1 MSLNNNPSSNSF
13 QNMSKI
19 NMSSE
24 TVETTTGYDDRQTQ
38 QGGSGSTS
46 ADSSGSQDASLSEGT
61 ADATPPS
68 SSTTNGD
75 KPGNSRMVV
84 DDPFDNKKRQILFN
98 AIDRLQ
104 ACGSH
109 KYLAIPQ
116 LVVVGEQSSGKSS
129 LLRTLT
135 DISFPVMAG
144 IGTRFPI
151 RVVSRRSPSAQGS
164 RERFR
169 ISLERAPRDVNGLQR
184 ADAAADEYRLEGDT
198 LTMDVFEAALKDLSE
213 NKIGIRKGQGIGAKN
228 FVPDI
233 VRVELEGPN
242 RSPFNILDLPGLI
255 SSEYGVNE
263 PEPLGT
269 QELAKEYISRPENTI
284 ICTIPATSDLGNQR
298 AYQICKEHISD
309 KRRLVGVFTKCD
321 KADREEAER
330 AVSRSSNSGCMGA
343 NIHQVISAKSDIDNG
358 DSIFM
363 DGMFVVC
370 NKTSES
376 RVNEDEF
383 FNRKP
388 WSQIHSERRG
398 SKRLKDHLGEI
409 LTYEIEKAFPRLEEH
424 INARLE
430 ERRARLKDM
439 GEPRLN
445 DSQQQ
450 EYLNRFVREYS
461 SKCTLALRRPGLLES
476 ETMDLRQELNDIN
489 THFDNVM
496 RWVGGFWRFDD
507 EGVDPLTVCLEY
519 GVFIDNK
526 QEQSRTAR
534 QILYPAPKLEDYT
547 VALKQIPAFKA
558 HEHVEPFGRFVDT
571 VTSKLRR
578 FGASQPPGVV
588 NSDIYPVIYRAQV
601 SKWGSIAQE
610 HLDRVKD
617 AMKSSYEE
625 ILSFVCPDSGGTMIL
640 HHELKNRLHS
650 MFCET
655 LSKAQQELDKYCQQ
669 ETQKELL
676 QTTNNVFRTKL
687 EAWRMLR
694 YARAFYLGIGGEE
707 PQDLISVKT
716 LHNMWTSMD
725 LSDQNRMVY
734 DIHDV
739 VKVYYGISLESF
751 ISHVTQT
758 IVEGFVMDKNGP
770 LSKMTTEYVLSLPK
784 QEVSDMTKEDKT
796 AGQLRVQLNRDI
808 KDLESDQEIAKEARV
823 KVEALKRN

>member
-1 MSLNNNPSSNSF
+1 MSLYNNPSSNSS
-13 QNMSKI
+13 QNMNKST
-19 NMSSE
+19 MSSAAGE
-24 TVETTTGYDDRQTQ
+24 TSTGYHDRHTQ
-38 QGGSGSTS
+38 QGDRGSTS
-46 ADSSGSQDASLSEGT
+46 ADSSGSQDASPSEGT
-61 ADATPPS
+61 ANTTPRS
-68 SSTTNGD
+68 SSTTSGD
-75 KPGNSRMVV
+75 KPADSRMIV
-84 DDPFDNKKRQILFN
+84 DDPFDNEKRQILFN

-151 RVVSRRSPSAQGS
+151 RVISRRSPSSQGS

-233 VRVELEGPN
+233 VRVELEGPH

-269 QELAKEYISRPENTI
+269 QELAKEYISRQENTI

-330 AVSRSSNSGCMGA
+330 AV
-343 NIHQVISAKSDIDNG
+343 ISAKSNIVNG
-358 DSIFM
+358 DSIFV

-383 FNRKP
+383 FSLKP

-398 SKRLKDHLGEI
+398 SRKLKDHLGEI
-409 LTYEIEKAFPRLEEH
+409 LTREIEKAFPKLENDINSRLKEK
-424 INARLE
+424 
-430 ERRARLKDM
+430 RARLKDM

-445 DSQQQ
+445 YSQQQ

-461 SKCTLALRRPGLLES
+461 SKCDRALRRPGLLES
-476 ETMDLRQELNDIN
+476 ETMDLRQKLNHLN
-489 THFDNVM
+489 TQFDNVM
-496 RWVGGFWRFDD
+496 RWVGGFWRFED
-507 EGVDPLTVCLEY
+507 EGVDPWVVCNEY
-519 GVFIDNK
+519 GLFVDNK
-526 QEQSRTAR
+526 QEQSKTAGE
-534 QILYPAPKLEDYT
+534 ILYPTPKPEDYT
-547 VALKQIPAFKA
+547 EALKRIPAFEE
-558 HEHVEPFGRFVDT
+558 HEHVESFDKFKDT
-571 VTSKLRR
+571 VTSKLDR

-601 SKWGSIAQE
+601 SKWSSIAQE

-625 ILSFVCPDSGGTMIL
+625 ILRFVCPNSEGTMTL
-640 HHELKNRLHS
+640 HHELKDRLHS

-655 LSKAQQELDKYCQQ
+655 LSKAQQELDKYCEQ

-676 QTTNNVFRTKL
+676 QTTNKEFSTKL
-687 EAWRMLR
+687 EGWRMLR
-694 YARAFYLGIGGEE
+694 YARAFYHGVGGEE
-707 PQDLISVKT
+707 PQDFISRQT
-716 LHNMWTSMD
+716 LHMMWTKMD
-725 LSDQNRMVY
+725 SSGQDRMAN

-739 VKVYYGISLESF
+739 IKVYYRISLESF
-751 ISHVTQT
+751 VSHVTQT
-758 IVEGFVMDKNGP
+758 IMEGFIMDKDGP

-796 AGQLRVQLNRDI
+796 ARQLRVQLNREI
-808 KDLESDQEIAKEARV
+808 KGLESDQEIAKEARLE
-823 KVEALKRN
+823 VEALNRD

>member
-1 MSLNNNPSSNSF
+1 
-13 QNMSKI
+13 
-19 NMSSE
+19 MSSE
-24 TVETTTGYDDRQTQ
+24 TVETTTGYDDRHTQ
-38 QGGSGSTS
+38 QGDSGSTS
-46 ADSSGSQDASLSEGT
+46 ADSSGSQDTSPSEETASI
-61 ADATPPS
+61 TPRS
-68 SSTTNGD
+68 SSTTRGD
-75 KPGNSRMVV
+75 KPGDSRMVV
-84 DDPFDNKKRQILFN
+84 DDPFDNQKRQILFN

-184 ADAAADEYRLEGDT
+184 ADAAADDYCLEGDT

-213 NKIGIRKGQGIGAKN
+213 NKIGIRKGQGVGAKN

-284 ICTIPATSDLGNQR
+284 ICTIPATSDLGNQQ

-309 KRRLVGVFTKCD
+309 KSRLVGVFTKCD
-321 KADREEAER
+321 KADRDEAER
-330 AVSRSSNSGCMGA
+330 A
-343 NIHQVISAKSDIDNG
+343 VISAKSDIDSG

-376 RVNEDEF
+376 RVNENDF
-383 FNRKP
+383 FNHKP
-388 WSQIHSERRG
+388 WSQIHSGRRG
-398 SKRLKDHLGEI
+398 SEKLKDHLGEI
-409 LTYEIEKAFPRLEEH
+409 LTCEIEKAFPKLEND
-424 INARLE
+424 INESLKE
-430 ERRARLKDM
+430 KRAKLKDL

-461 SKCTLALRRPGLLES
+461 YKCGNALRRPGLLES
-476 ETMDLRQELNDIN
+476 ETMDLRQELNHLN
-489 THFDNVM
+489 TQFDNVM
-496 RWVGGFWRFDD
+496 RWIGGFWRFGD
-507 EGVDPLTVCLEY
+507 EGVDPLSVCREY
-519 GVFIDNK
+519 GAFIDK
-526 QEQSRTAR
+526 EQEQSKTAGE
-534 QILYPAPKLEDYT
+534 ILYPTPKPQDYMDE
-547 VALKQIPAFKA
+547 LKKIPAFKT
-558 HEHVEPFGRFVDT
+558 HEKVEPFGKFRST
-571 VTSKLRR
+571 VSSKLDR

-601 SKWGSIAQE
+601 SKWRSIAQE
-610 HLDRVKD
+610 HLYRVKD

-625 ILSFVCPDSGGTMIL
+625 ILRSVCPDSEGTKVL
-640 HHELKNRLHS
+640 HRELKNRLHS

-655 LSKAQQELDKYCQQ
+655 LSKAQQELDKYCER

-676 QTTNNVFRTKL
+676 QTTNDDFRTKL
-687 EAWRMLR
+687 ESWRLLR
-694 YARAFYLGIGGEE
+694 YARAFYLGAGGEE
-707 PQDLISVKT
+707 PQDHISGQT
-716 LHNMWTSMD
+716 LDNMWVNMNFSNQD
-725 LSDQNRMVY
+725 RMVD

-739 VKVYYGISLESF
+739 IKVYYGIFLESF

-796 AGQLRVQLNRDI
+796 AGQQRVQLNRDI
-808 KDLESDQEIAKEARV
+808 KGLESDQEIAKEARI
-823 KVEALKRN
+823 KVEALKRD

>member
-1 MSLNNNPSSNSF
+1 
-13 QNMSKI
+13 
-19 NMSSE
+19 MSSK
-24 TVETTTGYDDRQTQ
+24 TVETTTDYDNRRTQ
-38 QGGSGSTS
+38 QGDSGSTFS
-46 ADSSGSQDASLSEGT
+46 DSSGSQGASPSEGT
-61 ADATPPS
+61 ANATPRS
-68 SSTTNGD
+68 SSTTNGV
-75 KPGNSRMVV
+75 KPGDSPMVV
-84 DDPFDNKKRQILFN
+84 DDPFDNEKRQILFN

-151 RVVSRRSPSAQGS
+151 RVVSRRSPSSQGS

-184 ADAAADEYRLEGDT
+184 ADAAADEYRLEGET

-298 AYQICKEHISD
+298 AYQICKEHIPD
-309 KRRLVGVFTKCD
+309 KRQLVGVFTKCD

-330 AVSRSSNSGCMGA
+330 AV
-343 NIHQVISAKSDIDNG
+343 ISAKSNIVNG

-383 FNRKP
+383 FGHKP
-388 WSQIHSERRG
+388 WSQIHSGRRG
-398 SKRLKDHLGEI
+398 SKKLKDHLGEI
-409 LTYEIEKAFPRLEEH
+409 LTYEIEKAFPKLEND
-424 INARLE
+424 INSGLKE
-430 ERRARLKDM
+430 KRARLKDM

-461 SKCTLALRRPGLLES
+461 FKCGLALRRPGHLES
-476 ETMDLRQELNDIN
+476 ETMDLRQQLNDIN
-489 THFDNVM
+489 TQFDNVM
-496 RWVGGFWRFDD
+496 RWVGGFWRFGD
-507 EGVDPLTVCLEY
+507 EGVDPLTVCIEY
-519 GVFIDNK
+519 EVFIDNK
-526 QEQSRTAR
+526 QEQSKTAR
-534 QILYPAPKLEDYT
+534 QILYPAPKPEDYT
-547 VALKQIPAFKA
+547 EALKNIPAFEE
-558 HEHVEPFGRFVDT
+558 HEHVEPLDKFVDT

-601 SKWGSIAQE
+601 SKWRSIAQE

-625 ILSFVCPDSGGTMIL
+625 ILRFVCPDSGGTKIL

-655 LSKAQQELDKYCQQ
+655 LDKAQQELAKYCEQ

-676 QTTNNVFRTKL
+676 QTTNKEFRTKL

-694 YARAFYLGIGGEE
+694 YARAFYHGIGGEE
-707 PQDLISVKT
+707 PGDLVSGQT
-716 LHNMWTSMD
+716 LINMWTSMD
-725 LSDQNRMVY
+725 LSNQDRMVS

-739 VKVYYGISLESF
+739 IKVYYGIRLESF

-796 AGQLRVQLNRDI
+796 AGQLRVQLNREI
-808 KDLESDQEIAKEARV
+808 KDLESDQEIAKEARI
-823 KVEALKRN
+823 KVEALKLD

>member
-1 MSLNNNPSSNSF
+1 MSLNSNPSSNSF
-13 QNMSKI
+13 QNI
-19 NMSSE
+19 NKSTMSSE
-24 TVETTTGYDDRQTQ
+24 TEETSTGYYDHHAQ
-38 QGGSGSTS
+38 QGDSGSAS
-46 ADSSGSQDASLSEGT
+46 ADSSGSRDASPSEGT
-61 ADATPPS
+61 ANATPRS

-75 KPGNSRMVV
+75 KPGDPRMVV
-84 DDPFDNKKRQILFN
+84 DDPFDNEKRQILFN

-151 RVVSRRSPSAQGS
+151 RVISRRSPSSQGS

-213 NKIGIRKGQGIGAKN
+213 NKIGIRKGQGAGAKN

-284 ICTIPATSDLGNQR
+284 ICTIPATSDLGNQQ
-298 AYQICKEHISD
+298 AYQICKEYISD

-330 AVSRSSNSGCMGA
+330 AV
-343 NIHQVISAKSDIDNG
+343 ISANSNIVNG
-358 DSIFM
+358 DSIFV

-383 FNRKP
+383 FSLKP
-388 WSQIHSERRG
+388 WSQIQSGRRG
-398 SKRLKDHLGEI
+398 SRKLKDHLGEI
-409 LTYEIEKAFPRLEEH
+409 LTCEIEKAFPKLEGD

-430 ERRARLKDM
+430 ERRVRLKDM

-445 DSQQQ
+445 HSQQQ

-489 THFDNVM
+489 TQFDNVM

-507 EGVDPLTVCLEY
+507 EGVDPLTVCFEY

-526 QEQSRTAR
+526 QEQSKTAR
-534 QILYPAPKLEDYT
+534 QILYPAPKLEDCT
-547 VALKQIPAFKA
+547 EALKQIPAFEA
-558 HEHVEPFGRFVDT
+558 HEHVEPFDKFVDT
-571 VTSKLRR
+571 VTGKLRR

-601 SKWGSIAQE
+601 SKWSSIAQE

-625 ILSFVCPDSGGTMIL
+625 ILRFVCPDSGGTKIL
-640 HHELKNRLHS
+640 HHELKNRLHR

-655 LSKAQQELDKYCQQ
+655 LSKAQQELDKYCHQ

-676 QTTNNVFRTKL
+676 QTTNNEFRTKL

-694 YARAFYLGIGGEE
+694 YARAFYHGIGGEE
-707 PQDLISVKT
+707 PQDLISGQT

-739 VKVYYGISLESF
+739 IKVYYGISLESF

-770 LSKMTTEYVLSLPK
+770 LSKMTTEYVLSLPQ

-796 AGQLRVQLNRDI
+796 AGQLRVQLNREI
-808 KDLESDQEIAKEARV
+808 RDLECDQEIAKEARI
-823 KVEALKRN
+823 KVEALKSD

>member
-1 MSLNNNPSSNSF
+1 MNKNTMPS
-13 QNMSKI
+13 
-19 NMSSE
+19 E
-24 TVETTTGYDDRQTQ
+24 AVETTISYDDCHTQ
-38 QGGSGSTS
+38 QGDSGSTS
-46 ADSSGSQDASLSEGT
+46 AESSGSQNPSPSEGT
-61 ADATPPS
+61 ANATPRS
-68 SSTTNGD
+68 SSTADGD
-75 KPGNSRMVV
+75 KPGASRMVV
-84 DDPFDNKKRQILFN
+84 DDPFDNEKRQILFN

-104 ACGSH
+104 ACGSL

-184 ADAAADEYRLEGDT
+184 ADTAADEYRLEGDT

-213 NKIGIRKGQGIGAKN
+213 NKIGIRKGQGPGAKN

-269 QELAKEYISRPENTI
+269 QELVKEYISRTENTI

-298 AYQICKEHISD
+298 AYQICKEHITD

-330 AVSRSSNSGCMGA
+330 AV
-343 NIHQVISAKSDIDNG
+343 ISAKSDIDNG
-358 DSIFM
+358 DSIFVG
-363 DGMFVVC
+363 GMFVVC

-376 RVNEDEF
+376 RVNENEF

-388 WSQIHSERRG
+388 WSQIHSGRRG
-398 SKRLKDHLGEI
+398 SEKLKDHLGEI
-409 LTYEIEKAFPRLEEH
+409 LTCEIEKTFPKLQND
-424 INARLE
+424 INARLKE
-430 ERRARLKDM
+430 KRARLKDM

-461 SKCTLALRRPGLLES
+461 SKCSWALRRPGLLES
-476 ETMDLRQELNDIN
+476 ETMDLRQVLNHLN
-489 THFDNVM
+489 TQFDNVM
-496 RWVGGFWRFDD
+496 RWVGGSWRFDD
-507 EGVDPLTVCLEY
+507 EGVDPRAVCIEY
-519 GVFIDNK
+519 GVFIDK
-526 QEQSRTAR
+526 EKEQSKTAR
-534 QILYPAPKLEDYT
+534 EILFPTPKPEDYMDQ
-547 VALKQIPAFKA
+547 LKKIPAFEEY
-558 HEHVEPFGRFVDT
+558 EHVEPFGNFMHA
-571 VTSKLRR
+571 VTSKLLR

-588 NSDIYPVIYRAQV
+588 NSDIYPVVYRAQV
-601 SKWGSIAQE
+601 SKWGSMAQE

-625 ILSFVCPDSGGTMIL
+625 ILHSVCPDSEGTMIL

-676 QTTNNVFRTKL
+676 QTTNDEFRTKL

-694 YARAFYLGIGGEE
+694 YARAFYLGVGGEE
-707 PQDLISVKT
+707 PRNLISGQT
-716 LHNMWTSMD
+716 LYNMWTTMD

-739 VKVYYGISLESF
+739 IKVYYGIYLESF

-770 LSKMTTEYVLSLPK
+770 LSKMTPEYVLSLPK
-784 QEVSDMTKEDKT
+784 QEVSDMTKEDKK
-796 AGQLRVQLNRDI
+796 AGQRRIQLNKEI
-808 KDLESDQEIAKEARV
+808 KDFESDQKIAEEARA

>member
-1 MSLNNNPSSNSF
+1 MSLYNNPSSKSS
-13 QNMSKI
+13 QNMNKST
-19 NMSSE
+19 MSSE
-24 TVETTTGYDDRQTQ
+24 TGETSTGYDDRHTQ
-38 QGGSGSTS
+38 QGDSGSTS
-46 ADSSGSQDASLSEGT
+46 ADSSGSQDASPSEGT
-61 ADATPPS
+61 ANATPRS
-68 SSTTNGD
+68 SSTTSGD
-75 KPGNSRMVV
+75 KPADSRMIV
-84 DDPFDNKKRQILFN
+84 DDPFDNEKRQILFN

-233 VRVELEGPN
+233 VRVELEGPH

-269 QELAKEYISRPENTI
+269 QELAKEYISRQENTI

-309 KRRLVGVFTKCD
+309 KSRLVGVFTKCD
-321 KADREEAER
+321 KADGEEAER
-330 AVSRSSNSGCMGA
+330 AVSRSSNSGCMDA
-343 NIHQVISAKSDIDNG
+343 NMYQVISAKSDVENG

-383 FNRKP
+383 FSHKP
-388 WSQIHSERRG
+388 WSQIHSGRRG
-398 SKRLKDHLGEI
+398 SKKLKDHLGEI
-409 LTYEIEKAFPRLEEH
+409 LTCEIEKAFPKLENDINSRLKEK
-424 INARLE
+424 
-430 ERRARLKDM
+430 RAKLKDM

-461 SKCTLALRRPGLLES
+461 SKCDRALRRPGLLES
-476 ETMDLRQELNDIN
+476 ETMDLRQKLNHLN
-489 THFDNVM
+489 TQFDNVM
-496 RWVGGFWRFDD
+496 RWVGGFWRFDN
-507 EGVDPLTVCLEY
+507 EGIDPWAVCNEY
-519 GVFIDNK
+519 GLFVDNK
-526 QEQSRTAR
+526 QEQSKTAGE
-534 QILYPAPKLEDYT
+534 ILYPAPKLEDYT
-547 VALKQIPAFKA
+547 EALRQIPAFEA
-558 HEHVEPFGRFVDT
+558 HEHVESFDKFKDAVI
-571 VTSKLRR
+571 SKLDR

-601 SKWGSIAQE
+601 SKWSSIAQE

-625 ILSFVCPDSGGTMIL
+625 ILRSVCPNSEGTMIL
-640 HHELKNRLHS
+640 NYELKHRLHS

-655 LSKAQQELDKYCQQ
+655 LSKAQQELDKYCEQ

-676 QTTNNVFRTKL
+676 QTTHQDFITRL
-687 EAWRMLR
+687 EGWRILR
-694 YARAFYLGIGGEE
+694 YTRAFYHGVGGEE
-707 PQDLISVKT
+707 PQDLISGQT
-716 LHNMWTSMD
+716 LVNMWKKMD
-725 LSDQNRMVY
+725 TSDQDRMVN

-739 VKVYYGISLESF
+739 INVYYG
-751 ISHVTQT
+751 VC
-758 IVEGFVMDKNGP
+758 
-770 LSKMTTEYVLSLPK
+770 
-784 QEVSDMTKEDKT
+784 SDPAT
-796 AGQLRVQLNRDI
+796 I
-808 KDLESDQEIAKEARV
+808 KDQTC
-823 KVEALKRN
+823 

>member
-1 MSLNNNPSSNSF
+1 
-13 QNMSKI
+13 
-19 NMSSE
+19 MSSE
-24 TVETTTGYDDRQTQ
+24 TGDTFAGNDHHTRQ
-38 QGGSGSTS
+38 GDSGSTS
-46 ADSSGSQDASLSEGT
+46 ADSSGLQDASPSQGT
-61 ADATPPS
+61 ANGTPRS
-68 SSTTNGD
+68 SSTTDGD
-75 KPGNSRMVV
+75 KPAESPMVV
-84 DDPFDNKKRQILFN
+84 DDPFDNEKRQILFN

-151 RVVSRRSPSAQGS
+151 RVISRRSPSSQGS

-184 ADAAADEYRLEGDT
+184 ADAAADDYRLEGDT

-255 SSEYGVNE
+255 SSEYGVNQ

-298 AYQICKEHISD
+298 AYQICKEHVSE
-309 KRRLVGVFTKCD
+309 KQRLVGVFTKCD

-330 AVSRSSNSGCMGA
+330 AVSRSSNSGSIDA
-343 NIHQVISAKSDIDNG
+343 NIGQVISAKSDIDNG

-370 NKTSES
+370 NKTSDS
-376 RVNEDEF
+376 LVNEDKF
-383 FNRKP
+383 FSRKP

-398 SKRLKDHLGEI
+398 SKKLKDHLGEI
-409 LTYEIEKAFPRLEEH
+409 LTCEIEKAFPRLEND
-424 INARLE
+424 INTRLE
-430 ERRARLKDM
+430 EERARLKEM
-439 GEPRLN
+439 GEPRLS

-450 EYLNRFVREYS
+450 EYLNRFVRQYS
-461 SKCTLALRRPGLLES
+461 SKCSEALTRPGSLES
-476 ETMDLRQELNDIN
+476 DAMDLRQELSDLNN
-489 THFDNVM
+489 QFDDVM
-496 RWVGGFWRFDD
+496 RWVGGFWKFDD
-507 EGVDPLTVCLEY
+507 EGVDPLAVCYEY
-519 GVFIDNK
+519 GMFVDNK
-526 QEQSRTAR
+526 QEQSKTAH
-534 QILYPAPKLEDYT
+534 QILYPAPQLEDHT
-547 VALKQIPAFKA
+547 EALKQIPAFEA
-558 HEHVEPFGRFVDT
+558 YGHVEPVEKFKDT
-571 VTSKLRR
+571 VASKLRR

-610 HLDRVKD
+610 HLARVKD

-625 ILSFVCPDSGGTMIL
+625 ILRFVCPDAGGTKTL
-640 HHELKNRLHS
+640 HHELKARLHS

-655 LSKAQQELDKYCQQ
+655 LNRAQQELDKYCEQ
-669 ETQKELL
+669 ETQKTLL
-676 QTTNNVFRTKL
+676 QTTNKEFKEKL

-694 YARAFYLGIGGEE
+694 YARAFYLGVGGEE
-707 PQDLISVKT
+707 PESLVSGQT
-716 LHNMWTSMD
+716 LYNMWKNMNHSN
-725 LSDQNRMVY
+725 QNRMVY

-739 VKVYYGISLESF
+739 IKVYYGIFLESF

-796 AGQLRVQLNRDI
+796 AGQLRVQLNRHI
-808 KDLESDQEIAKEARV
+808 KDLESDQEIAKKARAE
-823 KVEALKRN
+823 VEALKRD

>member
-1 MSLNNNPSSNSF
+1 
-13 QNMSKI
+13 
-19 NMSSE
+19 MSSDA
-24 TVETTTGYDDRQTQ
+24 VETTTDYDKRRTQ
-38 QGGSGSTS
+38 HQDSGSVS
-46 ADSSGSQDASLSEGT
+46 SDSSGSQDASPSEGT
-61 ADATPPS
+61 ANATPRS
-68 SSTTNGD
+68 SSTTDGA
-75 KPGNSRMVV
+75 KPGDSRMVV
-84 DDPFDNKKRQILFN
+84 DDPFDNEKRQILFN

-116 LVVVGEQSSGKSS
+116 LVVAGEQSSGKSS

-151 RVVSRRSPSAQGS
+151 RVVSRRSPSSQGS

-184 ADAAADEYRLEGDT
+184 ANAAADEYRLEGDT

-213 NKIGIRKGQGIGAKN
+213 NKIGIRKGQGVGAKN

-269 QELAKEYISRPENTI
+269 QELAKEYILRPEKTQ
-284 ICTIPATSDLGNQR
+284 S
-298 AYQICKEHISD
+298 YKS
-309 KRRLVGVFTKCD
+309 RLVGVFTKCD

-330 AVSRSSNSGCMGA
+330 A
-343 NIHQVISAKSDIDNG
+343 VISAKSDIDNG

-388 WSQIHSERRG
+388 WSQIHSGRRG
-398 SKRLKDHLGEI
+398 SRKLKDHLGEI
-409 LTYEIEKAFPRLEEH
+409 LTCEIEKAFPKLENDINSRLKEK
-424 INARLE
+424 
-430 ERRARLKDM
+430 RARLKDM
-439 GEPRLN
+439 GDPRLN
-445 DSQQQ
+445 YSQQQ

-461 SKCTLALRRPGLLES
+461 SKCEKALRRPGLLES
-476 ETMDLRQELNDIN
+476 ETMDLRQELNHIN
-489 THFDNVM
+489 SQFDNVM
-496 RWVGGFWRFDD
+496 RWVGGFWRFED
-507 EGVDPLTVCLEY
+507 EGVDPRPVCVEY
-519 GVFIDNK
+519 GTFIDNK
-526 QEQSRTAR
+526 QGQSKSAL
-534 QILYPAPKLEDYT
+534 QILYPVPKLEDYT
-547 VALKQIPAFKA
+547 EALKKIPAFEE
-558 HEHVEPFGRFVDT
+558 HEDVEPFDKFVDT

-601 SKWGSIAQE
+601 SKWRYIAEE

-617 AMKSSYEE
+617 ALKSSYEE
-625 ILSFVCPDSGGTMIL
+625 ILRSVCPDSGGTRIL
-640 HHELKNRLHS
+640 HHELKDRLHS

-655 LSKAQQELDKYCQQ
+655 LRRAQQELNKYCEQ

-676 QTTNNVFRTKL
+676 QTTNNEFRTKL
-687 EAWRMLR
+687 EFWRMLR
-694 YARAFYLGIGGEE
+694 YARAFYLGAGGEE
-707 PQDLISVKT
+707 PQDLISGQT
-716 LHNMWTSMD
+716 LDIMWRNM
-725 LSDQNRMVY
+725 N
-734 DIHDV
+734 
-739 VKVYYGISLESF
+739 F
-751 ISHVTQT
+751 
-758 IVEGFVMDKNGP
+758 
-770 LSKMTTEYVLSLPK
+770 
-784 QEVSDMTKEDKT
+784 
-796 AGQLRVQLNRDI
+796 
-808 KDLESDQEIAKEARV
+808 
-823 KVEALKRN
+823 

>member
-13 QNMSKI
+13 QSMSHS

-24 TVETTTGYDDRQTQ
+24 TVETATGYENRR
-38 QGGSGSTS
+38 STS
-46 ADSSGSQDASLSEGT
+46 ADSPGSQDPSPSEGM
-61 ADATPPS
+61 ASVTPQS
-68 SSTTNGD
+68 SSTTSGD
-75 KPGNSRMVV
+75 KDGDSPTVV
-84 DDPFDNKKRQILFN
+84 DDPFDNKKRQILFD

-104 ACGSH
+104 AWGSH
-109 KYLAIPQ
+109 EYLDIPQ

-151 RVVSRRSPSAQGS
+151 RVVSRRTAQDS

-169 ISLERAPRDVNGLQR
+169 ISLERAPQDVNGLQR
-184 ADAAADEYRLEGDT
+184 ADAAADNYRLEGDT
-198 LTMDVFEAALKDLSE
+198 LTMDAFKAALEDLSE
-213 NKIGIRKGQGIGAKN
+213 NHIGIRKGQGTGAKN

-233 VRVELEGPN
+233 VRVELSGPN
-242 RSPFNILDLPGLI
+242 RSLFNILDLPGLI

-269 QELAKEYISRPENTI
+269 HELAKQYISRPENTI

-298 AYQICKEHISD
+298 AYQICKEHISN

-321 KADREEAER
+321 KADRQEAER
-330 AVSRSSNSGCMGA
+330 A
-343 NIHQVISAKSDIDNG
+343 VISAKSDIDNG
-358 DSIFM
+358 DSIFK

-370 NKTSES
+370 NKSLES
-376 RVNEDEF
+376 RVNEDEI

-388 WSQIHSERRG
+388 WSQVHSGRRG
-398 SKRLKDHLGEI
+398 SMKLKDHLGEI
-409 LTYEIEKAFPRLEEH
+409 LTCEIEKAFPRLDND
-424 INARLE
+424 INS
-430 ERRARLKDM
+430 RLKEKRDSLKNM

-450 EYLNRFVREYS
+450 EYLNRFVRQYS

-476 ETMDLRQELNDIN
+476 ETMDLRRELNDIN
-489 THFDNVM
+489 TQFDNVM

-507 EGVDPLTVCLEY
+507 EGVDPRAVCSNY
-519 GVFIDNK
+519 GAFIDKK
-526 QEQSRTAR
+526 QEQPGTAK
-534 QILYPAPKLEDYT
+534 QILFPTPELEDYT
-547 VALKQIPAFKA
+547 EDLKAIPAFEE
-558 HEHVEPFGRFVDT
+558 HEHVEPFDKFVDT

-578 FGASQPPGVV
+578 FGASQPPGVI
-588 NSDIYPVIYRAQV
+588 NSDIYPVIYRVQV

-625 ILSFVCPDSGGTMIL
+625 ILRSVCPDSGGTMIL
-640 HHELKNRLHS
+640 HHELKTRLHS

-655 LSKAQQELDKYCQQ
+655 LNKAKQELDRYCEQ

-676 QTTNNVFRTKL
+676 QTTNNEFRTKL

-694 YARAFYLGIGGEE
+694 YARAFYKGTGGEE
-707 PQDLISVKT
+707 AQDLISTQT
-716 LHNMWTSMD
+716 LSTMWTSMD
-725 LSDQNRMVY
+725 LSNQDRMMY

-739 VKVYYGISLESF
+739 IKVYYGISLESF

-758 IVEGFVMDKNGP
+758 IVEGFVMDKDGP

-784 QEVSDMTKEDKT
+784 QEVSDITKEDET
-796 AGQLRVQLNRDI
+796 TGQLREQLNSDI
-808 KDLESDQEIAKEARV
+808 KKLEGAQEIAKDARV
-823 KVEALKRN
+823 KVEILKRN